1 MRPVPWRSYLGQ
13 VLELVKA
20 HTCVV
25 GSEQPT
31 LRLQRE
37 HQG

>member
-25 GSEQPT
+25 GSEPLT
-31 LRLQRE
+31 LRVQRE